1 MGSAQSAD
9 IRPDRALASDVAD
22 LMPVV
27 RRIVAARVGAHPAAD
42 DLVQEILMRV
52 LAASARIEPSMLEP

>member
-1 MGSAQSAD
+1 
-9 IRPDRALASDVAD
+9 
-22 LMPVV
+22 MPVV